1 MRPIRFKLRF
11 AESEVRGWAKR
22 YPAELD
28 RRVEAIGRG
37 ARGRGYLSLG
47 DLQALGR
54 WKTPRSAPLIARND
68 PEFVREVTGVALS
81 TTSERLRIE
90 VLTLLEGV
98 NWPTASVILHFAH
111 QDRYPIIDVRA
122 LWSLG
127 VKAPPR
133 YGFEAWEGYV
143 AFTRVV
149 AGRLGVE
156 MRVLDRALWQYSKER
171 QG

>member
-1 MRPIRFKLRF
+1 MRFKLRF
-11 AESEVRGWAKR
+11 AESEVREWAKR
-22 YPAELD
+22 FPAELD
-28 RRVEAIGRG
+28 LRVEAVGRE

-54 WKTPRSAPLIARND
+54 WKTPRTAPLIARND
-68 PEFVREVTGVALS
+68 PKFVREVTGVALS
-81 TTSERLRIE
+81 TSSERLRIE
-90 VLTLLEGV
+90 ALTLLEGV

-111 QDRYPIIDVRA
+111 KDRYPIIDFRA

-127 VKAPPR
+127 VKPPAR
-133 YGFEAWEGYV
+133 YEFEAWESYV
-143 AFTRVV
+143 AFTRGV
-149 AGRLGVE
+149 AGRLGVG